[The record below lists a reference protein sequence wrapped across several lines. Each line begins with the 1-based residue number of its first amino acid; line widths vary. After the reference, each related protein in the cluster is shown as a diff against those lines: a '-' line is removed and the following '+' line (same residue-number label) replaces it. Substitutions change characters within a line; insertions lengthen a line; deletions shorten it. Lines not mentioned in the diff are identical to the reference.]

1 MIIKLKGVI
10 LMFVFLDNCRTT
22 KLNKVVLDEMKTYFL
37 EKFQRPDGIYL
48 SALKVH
54 DDVTKAQEYFASTIN
69 AKPEEI
75 VFTSGATEANNMALF
90 GVAKK
95 LKEKGNHIIVS
106 AIEHGSVM
114 SIAKRLQKEGFK
126 VEFLPVDS
134 EGIVKLDLLEKM
146 IKPSTILVSVISVA
160 HFVGSLEP
168 LREISEILKKSDH
181 KIYFHTDAAERYAKL
196 PIDVEEFGL
205 DLMSVSGHKF
215 HGPKGVGFLYIRKNT
230 PLEPLIVGA
239 TSFDKRRPGG
249 ENVPGIIGMKK
260 AAEIAFEDMEK
271 NIKKITEL
279 RDYMINRIE
288 NEIPDVILNGARGE
302 RRTPYNVN
310 FSFKYIEGEAIS
322 LALSMEGIE
331 VATGSACASEK
342 LQPNYAILAI
352 GGNHARAHGS
362 IRFTFGFNNT
372 KEEVD
377 YTVDKLKEIVERLRA
392 MSPIKSD
399 DDLEKYMGTG
409 EELHKDEEVD
419 SNA

>member
-1 MIIKLKGVI
+1 
-10 LMFVFLDNCRTT
+10 MFVFLDNCRTT
-22 KLNKVVLDEMKTYFL
+22 KLNENVLDEMKIYFF
-37 EKFQRPDGIYL
+37 EKFQRPNGIYL
-48 SALKVH
+48 SAQEVH
-54 DDVTKAQEYFASTIN
+54 DDVTEAREYFASTIN

-95 LKEKGNHIIVS
+95 LRDKGNHIIVS

-114 SIAKRLQKEGFK
+114 SIAKRLQKDGFE

-134 EGIVKLDLLEKM
+134 EGMIRLDFLEKM
-146 IKPSTILVSVISVA
+146 IKPSTVLVSVISVA

-168 LREISEILKKSDH
+168 LKEISEILKKSDH

-196 PIDVEEFGL
+196 PIDVEEFGI

-215 HGPKGVGFLYIRKNT
+215 HGPKGIGFLYIKKNT
-230 PLEPLIVGA
+230 PIEPLIFGA
-239 TSFDKRRPGG
+239 NSFDKRRPGG
-249 ENVPGIIGMKK
+249 ENVPGIMGMKK
-260 AAEIAFEDMEK
+260 AAEIAFKDMK
-271 NIKKITEL
+271 SNIKKFSEL
-279 RDYMINRIE
+279 RDYMIDRIE
-288 NEIPDVILNGARGE
+288 KEIPDVVLNGARGE

-322 LALSMEGIE
+322 LALSMEGVE
-331 VATGSACASEK
+331 VATGSACASEN

-352 GGNHARAHGS
+352 GGDHARAHGS
-362 IRFTFGFNNT
+362 IRFTFGFENT
-372 KEEVD
+372 KDEID
-377 YTVDKLKEIVERLRA
+377 FAIDKLKGIVERLRA

-399 DDLEKYMGTG
+399 DDLKKYMGTG